1 MAETSDVFLVRGSLQ
16 LLDGAT
22 DGMNKTR
29 TLVFISGPAAATHT
43 WTCDVDYNYI
53 GTHSGSGIQATVSTS
68 GQANPSL
75 TTAKISFVNSDILFA
90 GTTTT
95 MSNVPIQKAFLKKG
109 TVITI
114 AQGAT
119 GACTTVVLEYINP

>member
-1 MAETSDVFLVRGSLQ
+1 MAEVSDVFLVRGSLQ
-16 LLDGAT
+16 LLEGAT

-43 WTCDVDYNYI
+43 WKCDVDYNYI
-53 GTHSGSGIQATVSTS
+53 GCHNGSGIQVTVSTS

-75 TTAKISFVNSDILFA
+75 TAAKLAFTNGDVLFA

-95 MSNVPIQKAFLKKG
+95 MSNVPIQKTFLAKNTTI
-109 TVITI
+109 TV

-119 GACTTVVLEYINP
+119 GQATTIVLEYVNV